1 MTVAKTKKTAARS
14 LNLSALKALG
24 VDSVT
29 TRKIRRAAITVL
41 RRARELETSKDTIGL
56 MVANIARK
64 LKPGNYRVRIDGV
77 TAGVRVHEDR
87 RAAPSVSF
95 VRIPRNSQL
104 ISLD

>member
-1 MTVAKTKKTAARS
+1 MKAAKAKKKSPQS
-14 LNLSALKALG
+14 LNLDALKALG
-24 VDSVT
+24 VDSTT
-29 TRKIRRAAITVL
+29 TRQIRRAAITVL
-41 RRARELETSKDTIGL
+41 RRSRELETSKDTIGL

-104 ISLD
+104 IKLD